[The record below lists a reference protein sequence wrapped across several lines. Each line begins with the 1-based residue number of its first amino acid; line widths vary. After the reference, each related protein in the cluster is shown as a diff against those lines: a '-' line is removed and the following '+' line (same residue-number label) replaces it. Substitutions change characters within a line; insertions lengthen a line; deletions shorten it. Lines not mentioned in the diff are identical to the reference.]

1 MLLVVAMMLL
11 FVSYSLLRA
20 RHYLVRYL
28 LIIILVANYLLPTT
42 MSSFCAERPFLYP
55 PPLTLLKVLAHLLV
69 CGNDW
74 WVFDIKKVTLTDD
87 FDSVN

>member
-1 MLLVVAMMLL
+1 MPN
-11 FVSYSLLRA
+11 
-20 RHYLVRYL
+20 
-28 LIIILVANYLLPTT
+28 IDN